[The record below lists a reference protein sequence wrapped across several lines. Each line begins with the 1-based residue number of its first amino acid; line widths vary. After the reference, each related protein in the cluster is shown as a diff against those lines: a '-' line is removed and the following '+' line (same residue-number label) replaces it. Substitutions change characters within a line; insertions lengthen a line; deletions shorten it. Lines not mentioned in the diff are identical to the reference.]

1 MEPNMQQVVQQL
13 GEQFQQ
19 LHQEYVIVAQQLG
32 ELRQI
37 QQQAAPAPV
46 TGAGNTSTVRLK
58 LPKPPVFTGRNREP
72 TPTNWGHQMETYLQ
86 ANNVNLNNND
96 IIPYVAGYL
105 ADSALTW
112 YRTHLAEVRKGLSQ
126 DFSTWS
132 AFKEALI
139 QRFTPISPERTARQK
154 LVILRQTTSV
164 RSYAQEYNLCM
175 LELPEMEEKDRI
187 YRFISGLKPEIR
199 LHVELKQPVT
209 LSAAVELAIQVDS
222 LMWQVKKGPQPYL
235 GDRVPSR
242 VATGT
247 GPTPMDLGTTESKP
261 NAYTRKSGPL
271 GKENIPPRCF
281 FCGKLG
287 HFKRECPMRRK
298 PHRNRYNP
306 HHLN

>member
-19 LHQEYVIVAQQLG
+19 LHQEYVIMAQQLG
-32 ELRQI
+32 ELRQT
-37 QQQAAPAPV
+37 QQQAAPTPV

-112 YRTHLAEVRKGLSQ
+112 YRTHLAEVRKGLWQ
-126 DFSTWS
+126 DFSTWF

-154 LVILRQTTSV
+154 LVTLRQTTSV

-235 GDRVPSR
+235 GGRIPNRVT
-242 VATGT
+242 TGT
-247 GPTPMDLGTTESKP
+247 GPTPMDLGATEDKP
-261 NAYTRKSGPL
+261 NTNRPGSS
-271 GKENIPPRCF
+271 GKEIPQRCF

-287 HFKRECPMRRK
+287 HFKRECPMRKK
-298 PHRNRYNP
+298 PHRNRFDP
-306 HHLN
+306 HQSN

>member
-1 MEPNMQQVVQQL
+1 MESVQQAIQQL
-13 GEQFQQ
+13 SEQLQQ
-19 LHQEYVIVAQQLG
+19 LHQEYVVVAQQLG
-32 ELRQI
+32 EVRQL
-37 QQQAAPAPV
+37 QQATP
-46 TGAGNTSTVRLK
+46 TSSSTSNTSSVRLK

-72 TPTNWGHQMETYLQ
+72 TPINWGHQMETYLQ
-86 ANNVNLNNND
+86 ANSVNLNAGD
-96 IIPYVAGYL
+96 VVPYVAGYL

-112 YRTHLAEVRKGLSQ
+112 YRIHVANVQKGLEQ
-126 DFSTWS
+126 DFNTWF

-154 LVILRQTTSV
+154 LVTLRQTTSV

-235 GDRVPSR
+235 GGRYPNR

-247 GPTPMDLGTTESKP
+247 GPTPMDLGATEDKP
-261 NAYTRKSGPL
+261 NTNRPGSS
-271 GKENIPPRCF
+271 GKEIPQRCF

-287 HFKRECPMRRK
+287 HFKRECPMRKK
-298 PHRNRYNP
+298 PHRNRFDP
-306 HHLN
+306 HQSN

>member
-1 MEPNMQQVVQQL
+1 
-13 GEQFQQ
+13 
-19 LHQEYVIVAQQLG
+19 
-32 ELRQI
+32 
-37 QQQAAPAPV
+37 
-46 TGAGNTSTVRLK
+46 
-58 LPKPPVFTGRNREP
+58 
-72 TPTNWGHQMETYLQ
+72 METYLQ

>member
-154 LVILRQTTSV
+154 LVTLRQTTSV

-222 LMWQVKKGPQPYL
+222 LVWQVKKGPQPYL